1 MARQATGS
9 FVREVIVRGLP
20 NLYNIRDIFVRRVSS
35 FIEEFNS
42 ENGRQLST
50 VGECRIPRTTDT
62 RTHAFIS
69 IGDLF
74 DNDWLINAS
83 DGARFEE
90 HTLEAR
96 EYSRVEATVE
106 IEHEGEELR
115 QELALVNARNAD
127 LQRRLEETEERL
139 AAMESE
145 IREARTKLEV
155 ISNELI

>member
-1 MARQATGS
+1 MAQQATGS

-50 VGECRIPRTTDT
+50 LGECRFPRTTET
-62 RTHAFIS
+62 RMHAFIS
-69 IGDLF
+69 MGDLF
-74 DNDWLINAS
+74 DNDWLINAL

-90 HTLEAR
+90 HTLEAQ

-106 IEHEGEELR
+106 IEDDREVIV
-115 QELALVNARNAD
+115 QELALVRAPTWSVD
-127 LQRRLEETEERL
+127 W
-139 AAMESE
+139 
-145 IREARTKLEV
+145 KLLKEWTT
-155 ISNELI
+155 IKDIGYFNELFLLWYRFDCCP